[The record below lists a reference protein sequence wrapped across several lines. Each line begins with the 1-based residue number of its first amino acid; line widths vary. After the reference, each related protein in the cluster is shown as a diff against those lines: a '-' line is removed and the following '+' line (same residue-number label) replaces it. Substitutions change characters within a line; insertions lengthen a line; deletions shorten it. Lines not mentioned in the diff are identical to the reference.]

1 MGKENK
7 VDPVRRGD
15 FGLSTHRSQRF
26 DATVPGT
33 LTKADLENGDLWS
46 LVSPQIGEG
55 AEIRVLADDFSFV
68 ATLLVT
74 FVKGTDVRTK
84 IVQHVKLEDVDQE
97 ALHNQAGDY
106 EVKLCGTK
114 KWCIRKRDD
123 GTIVKQDMATQV
135 EALKE
140 LEDYERALAA

>member
-33 LTKADLENGDLWS
+33 LTKSDLENGDLWS
-46 LVSPQIGEG
+46 LVSPQINEG
-55 AEIRVLADDFSFV
+55 AEIRVLADDYSFV

-74 FVKGTDVRTK
+74 FVKGTDVRAK
-84 IVQHVKLEDVDQE
+84 IVHYVKMEEVDHE
-97 ALHNQAGDY
+97 ALNSKVGDY

-123 GTIVKQDMATQV
+123 GTIVKEGMATQL